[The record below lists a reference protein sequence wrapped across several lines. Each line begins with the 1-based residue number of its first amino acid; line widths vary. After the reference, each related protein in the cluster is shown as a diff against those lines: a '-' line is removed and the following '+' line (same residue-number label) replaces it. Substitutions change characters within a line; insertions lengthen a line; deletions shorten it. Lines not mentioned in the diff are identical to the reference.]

1 MARAGIYHSDVKRA
15 RDALIAQGRH
25 PSIDAVRA
33 ALGNTGSK
41 TTIHRYLREIETEE
55 GAQGLQMSEAIM
67 ALVSQLAAQLKIEAG
82 SEVESMRSVLAERE
96 QQFEHSRAEYETK
109 LEESERALTTVSQR
123 LESERN
129 ETSRLRDELV
139 AEQVARHTAEQQSR
153 DLRDRLTDAERHQSS
168 LEDKHKHAREAL
180 EHFRAAAKEQRE
192 QDSRR
197 HEQEVHVLKTE
208 LRHAQLSTATKHEEL
223 TKLNR
228 EAAALISELGS
239 AKQLL
244 YSERDTNRNL
254 SKRIEE
260 LHVIETQAVAL
271 QAKLDQAQ
279 LRIAELEL
287 RHDEVV
293 ALNEALKERSGSLQ
307 MQLAESKLSNSLE
320 ERLAKL
326 DQAVFGPDTSS

>member
-1 MARAGIYHSDVKRA
+1 
-15 RDALIAQGRH
+15 
-25 PSIDAVRA
+25 
-33 ALGNTGSK
+33 
-41 TTIHRYLREIETEE
+41 
-55 GAQGLQMSEAIM
+55 MSEAIM

-96 QQFEHSRAEYETK
+96 QQFERSRAELEIK
-109 LEESERALTTVSQR
+109 LEESERALATVSQC

-153 DLRDRLTDAERHQSS
+153 DLRDRLADAERHQSS

-180 EHFRAAAKEQRE
+180 EHFRVAAKEQRE

-208 LRHAQLSTATKHEEL
+208 LRHAQLSAAAKHEEL
-223 TKLNR
+223 TRLNR
-228 EAAALISELGS
+228 EAAALTSELGS
-239 AKQLL
+239 ANQLL
-244 YSERDTNRNL
+244 YSERDANRNL

-260 LHVIETQAVAL
+260 LHVIETQAAAL
-271 QAKLDQAQ
+271 HAKLDQAQ

-307 MQLAESKLSNSLE
+307 MQLAESKLSNALE